1 MKKYFLNKQ
10 FTIAFGLILFGYTV
24 LHLLSLTSLP
34 IFADEAIY
42 IRWTQL
48 IIDDWQQYLFFPMND
63 GKTPLQFWLMVPWQF
78 LPIDQLASARLFS
91 VFVGFLQII
100 SMVWVV
106 SLFGGKTK
114 AKLLVAA
121 FTAFLPFW
129 YFHHGTVLLD
139 ILLTLWLTLFLG
151 FSWLLMQQVDS
162 SGISKKT
169 IYLSL
174 AAGVCFGLALL
185 TKIPA
190 VLAIP
195 ALSCILIY
203 KQIKTE
209 KETKASLPT
218 IQQFLQRGF
227 FFGASLGVGLGMFLL
242 LRIHPAFGQ
251 LFARGGDF
259 LFPISQILLDGA
271 WQETTPSIPN
281 YLYSFFVYLT
291 PSITFI
297 TVSSLFLRK
306 NQSRSHLLFW
316 MGIIFL
322 LPMMI
327 MGRVVYPRYL
337 FPAAIFFTLNAALSV
352 ETIFEVIRT
361 KKLQIKQVLV
371 TITVALL
378 LANTATASASFIY
391 FSIFDTNQLPL
402 VSADKEQYLYEW
414 SAGYGITE
422 TTELIREIAKT
433 EKVAVATEGSFGTL
447 PDGIMIYLHRTDVE
461 NIFVDGIG
469 YPLETI
475 PTAFIQNARERTY
488 ERFLLVANSDRL
500 ETSKIPLESFTLL
513 EEYCRPDNSPCLQV
527 WDFTEYQQSIDIPDL
542 EQS

>member
-1 MKKYFLNKQ
+1 MKKIFLNKY
-10 FTIAFGLILFGYTV
+10 FTVAFGLILFSYTV
-24 LHLLSLTSLP
+24 LHLFSLTSLP

-48 IIDDWQQYLFFPMND
+48 IIDDWQQYLFFPLND
-63 GKTPLQFWLMVPWQF
+63 GKTPLQFWLMIPWQF

-106 SLFGGKTK
+106 SLFGGKFK
-114 AKLLVAA
+114 SKLLVAT

-139 ILLTLWLTLFLG
+139 SLLTLWLTLFLG

-162 SGISKKT
+162 SGLSKKT
-169 IYLSL
+169 VYLT
-174 AAGVCFGLALL
+174 AATGICFGLALL

-203 KQIKTE
+203 KQTKNG
-209 KETKASLPT
+209 KEMKASLPT
-218 IQQFLQRGF
+218 FQEILQRNF
-227 FFGASLGVGLGMFLL
+227 FFGASLSVGVGMFLL
-242 LRIHPAFGQ
+242 LKIHPAFGQ
-251 LFARGGDF
+251 LFARSGDF
-259 LFPISQILLDGA
+259 LFPISQILFEGA

-281 YLYSFFVYLT
+281 YLYSFFIYLT
-291 PSITFI
+291 PAITFI
-297 TVSSLFLRK
+297 NISSLFVRK
-306 NQSRSHLLFW
+306 KKSRSHLLFW

-337 FPAAIFFTLNAALSV
+337 FPAAIFFTLNAALSI

-361 KKLQIKQVLV
+361 NTLQVKQVLV
-371 TITVALL
+371 AIAVSLL
-378 LANTATASASFIY
+378 LANTAAASANFMY

-402 VSADKEQYLYEW
+402 VSADKKQYLYEW

-422 TTELIREIAKT
+422 TTDLIREIAKT
-433 EKVAVATEGSFGTL
+433 QKIAVATEGSFGTL
-447 PDGIMIYLHRTDVE
+447 PDGIMVYLHKTDVQ

-475 PTAFIQNARERTY
+475 PLSFIENARARSF
-488 ERFLLVANSDRL
+488 ERFILVANSDRL
-500 ETSKIPLESFTLL
+500 EASKIPLESFTLL
-513 EEYCRPDNSPCLQV
+513 KEYCRPENSPCLQV
-527 WDFTEYQQSIDIPDL
+527 WDFTEYQKSIDIPDL

>member
-1 MKKYFLNKQ
+1 MKKIFLNKY
-10 FTIAFGLILFGYTV
+10 FSGAFGLILFSYTV

-48 IIDDWQQYLFFPMND
+48 IIDDWQQYLFFPLND
-63 GKTPLQFWLMVPWQF
+63 GKTPLQFWLMIPWQF

-106 SLFGGKTK
+106 SLFGGKFK
-114 AKLLVAA
+114 SKLLVAA

-129 YFHHGTVLLD
+129 YFHHGIVLLD
-139 ILLTLWLTLFLG
+139 NLLTLWLTLFLG

-162 SGISKKT
+162 SGMSKKT
-169 IYLSL
+169 VYLT
-174 AAGVCFGLALL
+174 AATGVCFGLALL

-203 KQIKTE
+203 KQTKNG
-209 KETKASLPT
+209 KEMKASLPT
-218 IQQFLQRGF
+218 FQEFLQRDF
-227 FFGASLGVGLGMFLL
+227 FFGASLSVGVGMFLL
-242 LRIHPAFGQ
+242 LKIHPAFGQ
-251 LFARGGDF
+251 LFARSGDF
-259 LFPISQILLDGA
+259 LFPISQILFEGA

-281 YLYSFFVYLT
+281 YLYSFFIYLT
-291 PSITFI
+291 PAITFI
-297 TVSSLFLRK
+297 NISSLFVRK
-306 NQSRSHLLFW
+306 YKSRSHLLFW

-337 FPAAIFFTLNAALSV
+337 FPAAIFFTLNAALSI
-352 ETIFEVIRT
+352 ETIFEVIST
-361 KKLQIKQVLV
+361 NTLQVKQVLV
-371 TITVALL
+371 TIAVSLL
-378 LANTATASASFIY
+378 LANTAAASASFMY

-422 TTELIREIAKT
+422 TTDLIREIAKT
-433 EKVAVATEGSFGTL
+433 QKIAVATEGSFGTL
-447 PDGIMIYLHRTDVE
+447 PDGIMVYLHKTDVQ

-475 PTAFIQNARERTY
+475 PLSFIENARARSF
-488 ERFLLVANSDRL
+488 ERFILVANSDRL
-500 ETSKIPLESFTLL
+500 EASKIPLESFTLL
-513 EEYCRPDNSPCLQV
+513 KEYCRPENSPCLQV
-527 WDFTEYQQSIDIPDL
+527 WDFTEYQKSIDIPDL

>member
-1 MKKYFLNKQ
+1 MKKIFLNKY
-10 FTIAFGLILFGYTV
+10 FSGAFGLILFSYTV

-48 IIDDWQQYLFFPMND
+48 IIDDWQQYLFFPLND
-63 GKTPLQFWLMVPWQF
+63 GKTPLQFWLMIPWQF

-106 SLFGGKTK
+106 SLFGGKFK
-114 AKLLVAA
+114 SKLLAAA

-139 ILLTLWLTLFLG
+139 NLLTLWLTLFLG

-162 SGISKKT
+162 SGMSKKT
-169 IYLSL
+169 VYLT
-174 AAGVCFGLALL
+174 AATGVCFGLALL

-203 KQIKTE
+203 KQTKNG
-209 KETKASLPT
+209 KEMKVSLPT
-218 IQQFLQRGF
+218 FQEFLQRDF
-227 FFGASLGVGLGMFLL
+227 FFGASLSVGVGMFLL
-242 LRIHPAFGQ
+242 LKIHPAFGQ
-251 LFARGGDF
+251 LFARSGDF
-259 LFPISQILLDGA
+259 LFPISQILFEGA

-281 YLYSFFVYLT
+281 YLYSFFIYLT
-291 PSITFI
+291 PAITFI
-297 TVSSLFLRK
+297 NVSSLFVRK
-306 NQSRSHLLFW
+306 NKSRSHLFFW

-337 FPAAIFFTLNAALSV
+337 FPAAIFFTLNAALSI

-361 KKLQIKQVLV
+361 NTLQVKQVLV
-371 TITVALL
+371 TIAVSLL
-378 LANTATASASFIY
+378 LANTAAASASFMY

-402 VSADKEQYLYEW
+402 VSADKKQYLYEW

-422 TTELIREIAKT
+422 TTDLIREIAKT
-433 EKVAVATEGSFGTL
+433 QKIAVATEGSFGTL
-447 PDGIMIYLHRTDVE
+447 PDGIMVYLHKTDVQ

-475 PTAFIQNARERTY
+475 PLSFIENARARSF
-488 ERFLLVANSDRL
+488 ERFILVANSDRL
-500 ETSKIPLESFTLL
+500 EASKIPLESFTLL
-513 EEYCRPDNSPCLQV
+513 KEYCRPENSPCLQV
-527 WDFTEYQQSIDIPDL
+527 WDFTEYQKSIDIPDL